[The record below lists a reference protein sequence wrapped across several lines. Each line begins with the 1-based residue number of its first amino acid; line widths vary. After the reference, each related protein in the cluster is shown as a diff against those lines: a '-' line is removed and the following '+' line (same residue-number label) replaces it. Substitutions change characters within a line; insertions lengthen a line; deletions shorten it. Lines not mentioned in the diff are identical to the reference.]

1 MENYPEA
8 PYGNRRFQKWY
19 VLRDLKRRN
28 SNYPGYIELA
38 EKGFEVFTPL
48 KWEISVRAG
57 RHQRRQVPVIT
68 DLLFVRSAKETLDVE
83 IERIPTLQYR
93 YRRGA
98 TISCPMTVR
107 DIDMKRFIEAVKQSD
122 DVLYYSLED
131 MYGKEILV
139 VGGPL
144 DGYKGRLLSMRG
156 SRKRRL
162 LVEIPDFMAAAVE
175 VRPEFIQY
183 VK

>member
-1 MENYPEA
+1 M
-8 PYGNRRFQKWY
+8 
-19 VLRDLKRRN
+19 
-28 SNYPGYIELA
+28 
-38 EKGFEVFTPL
+38 
-48 KWEISVRAG
+48 
-57 RHQRRQVPVIT
+57 PVIT
-68 DLLFVRSAKETLDVE
+68 DLLFVRAAKETLDVE

>member
-1 MENYPEA
+1 MATEDS
-8 PYGNRRFQKWY
+8 RKWY

-68 DLLFVRSAKETLDVE
+68 DLLFVRAAKETLDVE

-107 DIDMKRFIEAVKQSD
+107 DIDMKRFIEAVKQ
-122 DVLYYSLED
+122 
-131 MYGKEILV
+131 
-139 VGGPL
+139 
-144 DGYKGRLLSMRG
+144 
-156 SRKRRL
+156 
-162 LVEIPDFMAAAVE
+162 
-175 VRPEFIQY
+175 
-183 VK
+183 

>member
-1 MENYPEA
+1 MATEDS
-8 PYGNRRFQKWY
+8 RKWY

-57 RHQRRQVPVIT
+57 HRQRRQVPVIT
-68 DLLFVRSAKETLDVE
+68 DLLFVRAAKETLDVE

-98 TISCPMTVR
+98 TISSPMTVR

-122 DVLYYSLED
+122 DVLYYSLEEITPD

>member
-1 MENYPEA
+1 
-8 PYGNRRFQKWY
+8 
-19 VLRDLKRRN
+19 
-28 SNYPGYIELA
+28 
-38 EKGFEVFTPL
+38 
-48 KWEISVRAG
+48 
-57 RHQRRQVPVIT
+57 
-68 DLLFVRSAKETLDVE
+68 
-83 IERIPTLQYR
+83 
-93 YRRGA
+93 
-98 TISCPMTVR
+98 MTVR

>member
-1 MENYPEA
+1 
-8 PYGNRRFQKWY
+8 
-19 VLRDLKRRN
+19 
-28 SNYPGYIELA
+28 
-38 EKGFEVFTPL
+38 
-48 KWEISVRAG
+48 
-57 RHQRRQVPVIT
+57 
-68 DLLFVRSAKETLDVE
+68 
-83 IERIPTLQYR
+83 
-93 YRRGA
+93 
-98 TISCPMTVR
+98 MTVR

-122 DVLYYSLED
+122 DVLYYSLEEITPD